1 MKYNGIMFDFNGT
14 LLFDTDLHVKAW
26 DTIAKKLH
34 KGPITYETIVRNYWG
49 LANEELLRKLTD
61 NIYSDQKYQQLSQEK
76 EALYRQY
83 VCENKQYQ
91 LVDGVIDFFNY
102 LKNNN
107 IPFTIASASIK
118 ENIDFY
124 VTHFKLKKWIDPAMI
139 VYDNG
144 QYKNKEEMYA
154 QAIKILNLKKP
165 YLIFEDSINGIKS
178 ALKTGADVIG
188 IDTPTLRSLKPNGIK
203 TYIKDYKNIL
213 NLIK

>member
-1 MKYNGIMFDFNGT
+1 MKYNGIIFDFNGT

-188 IDTPTLRSLKPNGIK
+188 IDTPTLRSLQPNGIK

>member
-1 MKYNGIMFDFNGT
+1 MKYNGIIFDFNGT

-34 KGPITYETIVRNYWG
+34 KGPITYETIVHNYWG

>member
-1 MKYNGIMFDFNGT
+1 MKYNGIIFDFNGT

-61 NIYSDQKYQQLSQEK
+61 NIYSDQEYQQLSQEK

-91 LVDGVIDFFNY
+91 LVDGVMDFFNY

-188 IDTPTLRSLKPNGIK
+188 IDTPTLRSLQPNGIK

>member
-1 MKYNGIMFDFNGT
+1 MKYNGIIFDFNGT

-61 NIYSDQKYQQLSQEK
+61 NIYSDQEYQQLSQEK

-124 VTHFKLKKWIDPAMI
+124 ITHFKLKKWIDPAMI

-188 IDTPTLRSLKPNGIK
+188 IDTPTLRSLQPNGIK

>member
-1 MKYNGIMFDFNGT
+1 MKYNGIIFDFNGT

-188 IDTPTLRSLKPNGIK
+188 IDTPTLCSLKPNGIK

>member
-1 MKYNGIMFDFNGT
+1 MKYNGIIFDFNGT

-61 NIYSDQKYQQLSQEK
+61 NIYSDQEYQQLSQEK

-91 LVDGVIDFFNY
+91 LVDGVMDFFNY

>member
-1 MKYNGIMFDFNGT
+1 MKYNGIIFDFNGT

-61 NIYSDQKYQQLSQEK
+61 NIYSDQEYQQLSQEK

-188 IDTPTLRSLKPNGIK
+188 IDTPTLRSLQPNGIK

>member
-1 MKYNGIMFDFNGT
+1 MKYNGIIFDFNGT

-61 NIYSDQKYQQLSQEK
+61 NIYSDQEYQQLSQEK

>member
-1 MKYNGIMFDFNGT
+1 MKYNGIIFDFNGT